1 MATTPAAC
9 PPPSSGR
16 FHRGFSR
23 SGPVRRGWQAT
34 EPAGTRYGRWMTE
47 STSLARPRPA
57 PSGLR
62 LAELVGALSLAVD
75 LGLGQPMEHLA
86 RSCLLA
92 CRLGEEMG
100 LGEGE
105 RAALYYVALLGWV
118 GCIAD
123 SRDAAAWFGDDLTYR
138 AGAYDVDMK
147 PLPFLGYLLRR
158 AGTGGSPARRL
169 GVGAALVATG
179 ARGVQQSLHAHCQ
192 VTAVIAER
200 LGLGP
205 EVCGPLQQIFARW
218 DAKGLPPGLGGEQV
232 ALTVR
237 LWQVTDVA
245 EVHHRRGGVDAA
257 VEVARRRSGSEFDPA
272 VVDAFVGHAGELFA
286 SLPDGSSWDELID
299 AEPSLRPELT
309 TTSAGPGCRTPSGT
323 RPGR

>member
-1 MATTPAAC
+1 
-9 PPPSSGR
+9 
-16 FHRGFSR
+16 
-23 SGPVRRGWQAT
+23 
-34 EPAGTRYGRWMTE
+34 MTE
-47 STSLARPRPA
+47 STSLARSRPA

-218 DAKGLPPGLGGEQV
+218 DAKGLPAGLGGEQV

-237 LWQVTDVA
+237 PRSTT
-245 EVHHRRGGVDAA
+245 AA
-257 VEVARRRSGSEFDPA
+257 AGSTRPSRWPAGAAAASSTRRS
-272 VVDAFVGHAGELFA
+272 
-286 SLPDGSSWDELID
+286 W
-299 AEPSLRPELT
+299 
-309 TTSAGPGCRTPSGT
+309 TPSSATPASSSPACPTAPAGT
-323 RPGR
+323 S

>member
-1 MATTPAAC
+1 MMATTPAAC
-9 PPPSSGR
+9 PPPGSGR

-100 LGEGE
+100 LGEDE

-118 GCIAD
+118 GC
-123 SRDAAAWFGDDLTYR
+123 SPT
-138 AGAYDVDMK
+138 
-147 PLPFLGYLLRR
+147 
-158 AGTGGSPARRL
+158 AGTRRPGSA
-169 GVGAALVATG
+169 
-179 ARGVQQSLHAHCQ
+179 
-192 VTAVIAER
+192 
-200 LGLGP
+200 
-205 EVCGPLQQIFARW
+205 
-218 DAKGLPPGLGGEQV
+218 
-232 ALTVR
+232 
-237 LWQVTDVA
+237 
-245 EVHHRRGGVDAA
+245 
-257 VEVARRRSGSEFDPA
+257 
-272 VVDAFVGHAGELFA
+272 
-286 SLPDGSSWDELID
+286 
-299 AEPSLRPELT
+299 
-309 TTSAGPGCRTPSGT
+309 TTSPTGPGPTTST
-323 RPGR
+323 

>member
-1 MATTPAAC
+1 
-9 PPPSSGR
+9 
-16 FHRGFSR
+16 
-23 SGPVRRGWQAT
+23 
-34 EPAGTRYGRWMTE
+34 MTE
-47 STSLARPRPA
+47 STSLARSRPA

-205 EVCGPLQQIFARW
+205 EVCGPLQQIFAR
-218 DAKGLPPGLGGEQV
+218 GGTPR
-232 ALTVR
+232 ACR
-237 LWQVTDVA
+237 PA
-245 EVHHRRGGVDAA
+245 SAA
-257 VEVARRRSGSEFDPA
+257 SRSP
-272 VVDAFVGHAGELFA
+272 
-286 SLPDGSSWDELID
+286 
-299 AEPSLRPELT
+299 
-309 TTSAGPGCRTPSGT
+309 
-323 RPGR
+323 